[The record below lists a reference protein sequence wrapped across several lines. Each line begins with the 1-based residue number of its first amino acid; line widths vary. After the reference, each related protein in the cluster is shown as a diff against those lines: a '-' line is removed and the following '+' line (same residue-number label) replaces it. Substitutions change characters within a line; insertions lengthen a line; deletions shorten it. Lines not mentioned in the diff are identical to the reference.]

1 MKEHEEL
8 EESSFVYI
16 RQADKYTSTY
26 KLTHTQTGKEGE
38 INRRRER
45 ESGRERRRER
55 ERGREREKGKERER
69 GRDIEARR

>member
-26 KLTHTQTGKEGE
+26 QLTHTQTGKEGE
-38 INRRRER
+38 INRRR
-45 ESGRERRRER
+45 RERVGERDGER

-69 GRDIEARR
+69 EEEI

>member
-45 ESGRERRRER
+45 ESGRER
-55 ERGREREKGKERER
+55 EKGKERER